1 MDRIQRN
8 IEQLV
13 NAKYDTLLEITFG
26 DLLDAQ
32 AARFPDNDC
41 VVDPHKGRRL
51 TYSQFREECDRVARG
66 LMAIGVRPGDHVAI
80 WATNR
85 IEWVTAMFATAKI
98 GAVMVTVNTNYK
110 RFELEYLLRQS
121 DAMTLILIQ
130 GFKDSDYVQHLR
142 EICPELAHSQPGRLY
157 SRALPF
163 LKNVIYLENERE
175 PGMYNWDDLYALAE
189 NVDDAERQ
197 SIQDSLDIHDVVNM
211 QYTSGTT
218 GFPKGVMLSHHGVV
232 NNGKSIGDGKR
243 LTEIDRECIPVP
255 LFHCFG
261 CVLGVTA
268 CVTHGSAMVLVER
281 FHPLL
286 VMQAVQMERCTSL
299 LGVPT
304 MYISMLN
311 HPDFKTFDFSSL
323 RTGIMSGSPC
333 PIEVMKRVNVDMH
346 MPEIVIC
353 FGMTESSPVTTMTCT
368 DDPLE
373 KRVSTVGTIQ
383 PNMEIKI
390 VDPETGE
397 GVPPNTPG
405 EFLTRGYQVMK
416 GYYKMPEATRMAIDE
431 DGWLHTGDLC
441 TVDEDGYYRVTGRL
455 KDMII
460 RGGENIYPR
469 EIEEFMY
476 THPAVK
482 DVQVVGV
489 PDEKYGE
496 EVLAFVIL
504 NEGTH
509 PAEEELVRFVKEG
522 LSRFK
527 APRYVRFLE
536 EFPVT
541 ASGKIQKYK
550 LREIGVELL
559 DLHKAAGIETA

>member
-1 MDRIQRN
+1 MAICWTPRRPASQ
-8 IEQLV
+8 
-13 NAKYDTLLEITFG
+13 ITTAWWTRTR
-26 DLLDAQ
+26 AQ
-32 AARFPDNDC
+32 VHLFA
-41 VVDPHKGRRL
+41 VSGKK
-51 TYSQFREECDRVARG
+51 CDRVARG

-268 CVTHGSAMVLVER
+268 CVTTARPWCWWNGSI
-281 FHPLL
+281 
-286 VMQAVQMERCTSL
+286 RCWSYRRSRWSAAR
-299 LGVPT
+299 P
-304 MYISMLN
+304 
-311 HPDFKTFDFSSL
+311 SSACP
-323 RTGIMSGSPC
+323 PC
-333 PIEVMKRVNVDMH
+333 I
-346 MPEIVIC
+346 
-353 FGMTESSPVTTMTCT
+353 
-368 DDPLE
+368 
-373 KRVSTVGTIQ
+373 
-383 PNMEIKI
+383 
-390 VDPETGE
+390 
-397 GVPPNTPG
+397 
-405 EFLTRGYQVMK
+405 
-416 GYYKMPEATRMAIDE
+416 
-431 DGWLHTGDLC
+431 
-441 TVDEDGYYRVTGRL
+441 
-455 KDMII
+455 
-460 RGGENIYPR
+460 
-469 EIEEFMY
+469 
-476 THPAVK
+476 
-482 DVQVVGV
+482 
-489 PDEKYGE
+489 
-496 EVLAFVIL
+496 
-504 NEGTH
+504 
-509 PAEEELVRFVKEG
+509 
-522 LSRFK
+522 
-527 APRYVRFLE
+527 
-536 EFPVT
+536 FPC
-541 ASGKIQKYK
+541 
-550 LREIGVELL
+550 
-559 DLHKAAGIETA
+559 